1 MPRKSQPTNHDKRV
15 MREVRRL
22 ERAGWKVKA
31 DLPGH
36 ERPAAI
42 GRKNRIPDIEAT
54 KPGTRK
60 LIEVETPES
69 LASDSKQ
76 QSTFR
81 RSAAQR
87 NRTTFELFVTDE
99 D

>member
-1 MPRKSQPTNHDKRV
+1 MRKKAKPTAHDRRV
-15 MREVRRL
+15 KREVTRLRRG
-22 ERAGWKVKA
+22 GWKVKA

-36 ERPAAI
+36 ERPAPI
-42 GRKNRIPDIEAT
+42 GKKNRIPDIEAT
-54 KPGTRK
+54 KPGTRR

-69 LASDSKQ
+69 LVSDSEQ

-87 NRTTFELFVTDE
+87 NRTTFDVIVTDE